1 MAESA
6 FGFGLFT
13 GWFLA
18 ALCAIHDPGDPVVMI
33 QNGPGGDLC
42 LPIAPE
48 GGRVIAAPYRGQP
61 LARRD
66 RLRTNE
72 NSGHIALQ
80 LPNRHPA
87 EIRGAHSD

>member
-72 NSGHIALQ
+72 NSG
-80 LPNRHPA
+80 
-87 EIRGAHSD
+87 